1 MEAAHASQGAE
12 ALLDKLRESRLSS
25 DERRTSL
32 EALRLA
38 LEPIVAPIIS
48 TTFDNDGASISLL
61 VRAIQ
66 DGPNDVRRVALQT
79 ISSGVDKV
87 ETPHISQ
94 ATSDKLIAEIEALLK
109 STLKIQSGRS
119 IGTLRSR
126 PRIDVSTI
134 STSSLR
140 AAAAALKAI
149 HSLLRIAP
157 TDKPAARA
165 SDTNSLLTRLTGLL
179 DVVVPCLYAGLSQAG
194 PSKEPGLRA
203 SSGLRSGALSWMDP
217 SRQPLSRAR
226 GGHTSA
232 AETDGET
239 DRFNASSSGE
249 ADRRSDKS
257 ESERSDFSVASSR
270 SASRSRKD
278 ESRQQDATCRL
289 IRQNALHCLV
299 ELNRRHANAI
309 VARWTDLLPDQLAQ
323 PVAAARA
330 MGSGV
335 VSRRSGVGSS
345 VAFSLCSLILE
356 DPSTSVRLA
365 AVSALESVLTHGTR
379 QLSMAQERAQRALTF
394 TSLSSQLA
402 GWIVNV
408 RSYVVLALQRA
419 AIAPRTPARVEGQAD
434 GAGSSYPTALLTA
447 LLRLARTFVTST
459 TRARLVVKN
468 AAVLAEPAAAFVA
481 HSDPDVQTAAKRLV
495 AALAATQDAAPGAS
509 AIRRPPG
516 VAASAY
522 EIAEDSA
529 KSSSLDMTLLLDQS
543 EALTTALAERAL
555 DALDQTAEPNLAMW
569 TALVK
574 RLAETASPVLTPA
587 TCSRLVVVWQRIS
600 SMPRSGDQQCSL
612 LASAADLL
620 RTLSRHTAL
629 DVDTADGIL
638 SYVHTCSRDP
648 DEAVRAAAVRVLGV
662 VILPP
667 DASSAGDVAVAQ
679 VSRVLHNVLWGEGEG
694 ERGLLHD
701 TSGLV
706 RQRASWAL
714 ANSVEARLRGGTG
727 VADSQWA
734 DLARYC
740 VAAGRDME
748 GVAVSACRASGS
760 LLAMLPATAGEN
772 DRMAGELVDQL
783 CRVLGAGGKPPKSRW
798 NAASALSRALSSDAT
813 VLRVLASGE
822 KLDRVTELLCLSLDT
837 KVFKIRVSAAH
848 ALLSL
853 VGADESRRL
862 EVLGTQ
868 RCARI
873 QGIARARLTQLT
885 ASPASQTKEAG
896 LYTEELQ
903 RLLERLVAR
912 LSTNTH

>member
-1 MEAAHASQGAE
+1 MEATHASQGAE
-12 ALLDKLRESRLSS
+12 ALLDKLRLSS

-38 LEPIVAPIIS
+38 LEPIVPPIIS

-61 VRAIQ
+61 VKAIQ
-66 DGPNDVRRVALQT
+66 GGPNDVRRVALQT

-157 TDKPAARA
+157 TDKSAARA
-165 SDTNSLLTRLTGLL
+165 SDTNSLLTRLTGVL

-194 PSKEPGLRA
+194 PSNEPGLRA

-217 SRQPLSRAR
+217 SRQPLSRSR
-226 GGHTSA
+226 GGHTWA

-257 ESERSDFSVASSR
+257 ESERSDVSVASSR

-323 PVAAARA
+323 PVAASRA
-330 MGSGV
+330 VGGGV

-345 VAFSLCSLILE
+345 MAFSLCSLILE
-356 DPSTSVRLA
+356 DRSTSVRLA

-434 GAGSSYPTALLTA
+434 GAGSLYPTALLTA

-459 TRARLVVKN
+459 ARARLVVKN

-481 HSDPDVQTAAKRLV
+481 HSDPDVQTVAKRLV

-509 AIRRPPG
+509 AISRPSG
-516 VAASAY
+516 VAASADDL
-522 EIAEDSA
+522 AEADGVTGRPSTGA
-529 KSSSLDMTLLLDQS
+529 SPLDVTLLLSQS

-600 SMPRSGDQQCSL
+600 SIPRSGDQQCSL

-648 DEAVRAAAVRVLGV
+648 DEAVRAAAVRMLGV

-667 DASSAGDVAVAQ
+667 DASNAGDVDVAQ
-679 VSRVLHNVLWGEGEG
+679 VAQVLHNVLWGEGG
-694 ERGLLHD
+694 SERGA
-701 TSGLV
+701 TV
-706 RQRASWAL
+706 RHI
-714 ANSVEARLRGGTG
+714 GPG
-727 VADSQWA
+727 
-734 DLARYC
+734 
-740 VAAGRDME
+740 AAT
-748 GVAVSACRASGS
+748 C
-760 LLAMLPATAGEN
+760 
-772 DRMAGELVDQL
+772 Q
-783 CRVLGAGGKPPKSRW
+783 LGACQLGRG
-798 NAASALSRALSSDAT
+798 ASARW
-813 VLRVLASGE
+813 
-822 KLDRVTELLCLSLDT
+822 
-837 KVFKIRVSAAH
+837 H
-848 ALLSL
+848 W
-853 VGADESRRL
+853 
-862 EVLGTQ
+862 
-868 RCARI
+868 RC
-873 QGIARARLTQLT
+873 G
-885 ASPASQTKEAG
+885 
-896 LYTEELQ
+896 
-903 RLLERLVAR
+903 
-912 LSTNTH
+912 

>member
-1 MEAAHASQGAE
+1 MEATHASQGAE

-25 DERRTSL
+25 DKRRISL

-38 LEPIVAPIIS
+38 LEPIVAPIFS
-48 TTFDNDGASISLL
+48 TTSDNDGASISLL
-61 VRAIQ
+61 IRAIQ

-79 ISSGVDKV
+79 IASGIDKV
-87 ETPHISQ
+87 GTPHISQ
-94 ATSDKLIAEIEALLK
+94 ATSDELMAAIEALLK

-119 IGTLRSR
+119 IGTLRGR

-140 AAAAALKAI
+140 AAAAALKAV

-157 TDKPAARA
+157 SDKPAARA

-179 DVVVPCLYAGLSQAG
+179 DVVVPCLYAGLSQAV
-194 PSKEPGLRA
+194 PSNEAGSRA
-203 SSGLRSGALSWMDP
+203 SSGLRSGALSWMDQP
-217 SRQPLSRAR
+217 LQPLSGTK
-226 GGHTSA
+226 GGSTSA
-232 AETDGET
+232 AETDGDT

-278 ESRQQDATCRL
+278 ESRQQDAMCRL

-299 ELNRRHANAI
+299 ELNQRHANAI
-309 VARWTDLLPDQLAQ
+309 VARWSDLLPDQLAQ
-323 PVAAARA
+323 PAVTPRA
-330 MGSGV
+330 VGSGV

-345 VAFSLCSLILE
+345 AAFSLCSLIAD

-365 AVSALESVLTHGTR
+365 AVAALESVLAHGTR

-419 AIAPRTPARVEGQAD
+419 AAAPRTPARVEGQAD
-434 GAGSSYPTALLTA
+434 GIGSLYPTALLTA
-447 LLRLARTFVTST
+447 LLRLARTLVTST
-459 TRARLVVKN
+459 ARARLVVKN
-468 AAVLAEPAAAFVA
+468 TAVLTEPAAAFVA
-481 HSDPDVQTAAKRLV
+481 HSDPDVQAAAKRLV
-495 AALAATQDAAPGAS
+495 AALAATQDASPAAS
-509 AIRRPPG
+509 AIRRQSG
-516 VAASAY
+516 VSASADG
-522 EIAEDSA
+522 IADASA
-529 KSSSLDMTLLLDQS
+529 EASSLDVTLLLSQS
-543 EALTTALAERAL
+543 ETLTSALAERAL
-555 DALDQTAEPNLAMW
+555 DALDQAGEPNLAMW

-574 RLAETASPVLTPA
+574 RLAETPSPVLTRA
-587 TCSRLVVVWQRIS
+587 TCLRLGVVWRRIS
-600 SMPRSGDQQCSL
+600 SMPRSGDQQCCL

-648 DEAVRAAAVRVLGV
+648 DEAVRAAAVRVLGI

-667 DASSAGDVAVAQ
+667 DASNAGDVAVAQ
-679 VSRVLHNVLWGEGEG
+679 VARLLHNVLWGEGG
-694 ERGLLHD
+694 SERGLLHD
-701 TSGLV
+701 ASGLV

-714 ANSVEARLRGGTG
+714 ANSVEARLRDRTRLG
-727 VADSQWA
+727 DSQWA

-748 GVAVSACRASGS
+748 GVAVSACRTLGS
-760 LLAMLPATAGEN
+760 LLAMLPPTASEN
-772 DRMAGELVDQL
+772 DLLAGELVDQL

-798 NAASALSRALSSDAT
+798 NAASALSRALPSDDI
-813 VLRVLASGE
+813 VLRVLAPSE
-822 KLDRVTELLCLSLDT
+822 KLDRVTELLCLSLDA

-853 VGADESRRL
+853 VGPDDSPRL
-862 EVLGTQ
+862 KVLGTQ
-868 RCARI
+868 RCGRI
-873 QGIARARLTQLT
+873 ESIARARLAQLT

-912 LSTNTH
+912 LSTNKH